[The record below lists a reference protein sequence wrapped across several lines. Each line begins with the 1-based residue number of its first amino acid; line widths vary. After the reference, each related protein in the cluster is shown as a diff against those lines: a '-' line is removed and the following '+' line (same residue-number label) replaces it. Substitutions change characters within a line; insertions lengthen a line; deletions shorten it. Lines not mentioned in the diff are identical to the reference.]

1 METGGLSITT
11 SLFFYFTVTREPSL
25 TFVVDLEADG
35 ANALV
40 RLQVE
45 PHLVGHAHDQV
56 RNEAAR
62 EAGECMCVWGG
73 GGRASDHIIVIQTT
87 IFTSAIKATIKSG
100 CSECEQGLGAAM
112 CWI

>member
-1 METGGLSITT
+1 METKGLSITT
-11 SLFFYFTVTREPSL
+11 SLFFFYFTVTREPSL

-35 ANALV
+35 ADALV

-62 EAGECMCVWGG
+62 EAGECVWEEEGG
-73 GGRASDHIIVIQTT
+73 SASDHIIVIQTT

-100 CSECEQGLGAAM
+100 RSECEQALGAAM

>member
-1 METGGLSITT
+1 MLIEKKKKKKFNDSDGNVGSVYRYI
-11 SLFFYFTVTREPSL
+11 SDFFYFTATREPSL

-35 ANALV
+35 ADALV

-62 EAGECMCVWGG
+62 EAGVCVGEGG
-73 GGRASDHIIVIQTT
+73 HQSHYCNTNDNFHLCNQ
-87 IFTSAIKATIKSG
+87 SHNQNS
-100 CSECEQGLGAAM
+100 LL
-112 CWI
+112 